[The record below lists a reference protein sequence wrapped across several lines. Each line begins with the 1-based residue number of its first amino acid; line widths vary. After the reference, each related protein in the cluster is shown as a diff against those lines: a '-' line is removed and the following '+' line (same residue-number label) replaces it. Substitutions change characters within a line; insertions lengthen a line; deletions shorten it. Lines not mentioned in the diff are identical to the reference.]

1 MRKRSNFGARGGR
14 GEKKVRWEK
23 RMGGKVESLVGESGE
38 KLSDFLTLSKLWA
51 SDDVAG
57 LNLLFLAQAFDL
69 I

>member
-1 MRKRSNFGARGGR
+1 
-14 GEKKVRWEK
+14 
-23 RMGGKVESLVGESGE
+23 MGGKVESLVGESGE